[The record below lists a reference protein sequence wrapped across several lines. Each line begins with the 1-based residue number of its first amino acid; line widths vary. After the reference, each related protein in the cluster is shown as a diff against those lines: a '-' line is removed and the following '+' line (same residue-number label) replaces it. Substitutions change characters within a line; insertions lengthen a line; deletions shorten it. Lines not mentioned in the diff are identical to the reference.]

1 MRFMI
6 IDDDDAIRSMLQDF
20 IEDYDLG
27 EVADSLDNALT
38 LDNNLLRLHKIDILI
53 IDMLMPE
60 RDGVQAVKDIKA
72 GFAGKIIMLSQ
83 VEDKELIGNA
93 YQLGVDYYITKPL
106 NRTEVVSVLRSVS
119 EHVRLKKLVHSI
131 ESNLQ
136 TALRPVEA
144 RPAEQPLST
153 AERGEAI
160 LNTLGISGETGSRD
174 LMDILSYLDG
184 LTTTP
189 GEIPAITLRELFN
202 ALAEKR
208 QCQNPQKE
216 AKAIEQ
222 RLRRAIFQAIVNLAS
237 IGIVDYANPKFEE
250 YAPRYFDFAEVRNVM
265 SLLESDA
272 KPQISQVHI
281 NTKKFIRALFSDA
294 KK

>member
-27 EVADSLDNALT
+27 EVADSLDNART

-72 GFAGKIIMLSQ
+72 GFNGKIIMLSQ

-93 YQLGVDYYITKPL
+93 YHLGVDYYITKPL
-106 NRTEVVSVLRSVS
+106 NRTEVISVLRSVS
-119 EHVRLKKLVHSI
+119 EHLRLKKLVHNI
-131 ESNLQ
+131 ENNLQ
-136 TALRPVEA
+136 TALRPAEERPVEKK
-144 RPAEQPLST
+144 LSAT
-153 AERGEAI
+153 ERGEAI

-184 LTTTP
+184 FTTKP
-189 GEIPAITLRELFN
+189 GEIPAITLREIFN

-222 RLRRAIFQAIVNLAS
+222 RLRRTIFQAIVNLAS

-250 YAPRYFDFAEVRNVM
+250 YAPRYFDFSEVRNVM